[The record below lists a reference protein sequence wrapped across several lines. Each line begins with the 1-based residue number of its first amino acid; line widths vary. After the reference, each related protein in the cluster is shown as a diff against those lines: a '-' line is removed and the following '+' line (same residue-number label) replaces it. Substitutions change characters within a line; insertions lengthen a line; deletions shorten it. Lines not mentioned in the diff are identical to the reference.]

1 MFLAKKAIS
10 RRALLQ
16 GAGAALALPLL
27 DAMVPAATAMVRT
40 SAAPVRRMGV
50 FYLPNGANPVDGA
63 WTPTKAGIVG
73 KDWEITPQ
81 LAPFEPFQ
89 DQLFIPYGL
98 THAQGNGLG
107 DGSGDHA
114 RGCASFLTGVHGKR
128 TPGPDVELVMKPN
141 NPPELKVG
149 VPNNVY
155 ASIDQ
160 IVARETGKVTKVA
173 SLETSLESVGTAG
186 ACTDGYACGYQIWF
200 SWKNSMTPMHH
211 EPNPRVIFERLFGDG
226 GDAASQMARMKKEAS
241 ILDSVTREI
250 ARLNKELGSR
260 DKAILDEYMESI
272 RDIERR
278 IQISEKQAN
287 FVVPPTLPDEL
298 PDTFEEH
305 AKLILDLQVLAFQA
319 DITRVA
325 TTLIGREQ
333 GSRSYTKSG
342 VTDGHHNMSHHQNDP
357 EKKAKLSKITAYL
370 MKQPAYLFN
379 KLNAI
384 KEGDNTILQN
394 SLFLVGG
401 GLGDPNLHNHV
412 RLPMAV
418 VGSAAGNMKG
428 GRSLRYPDNTPAAN
442 LLLSM
447 VQKMGV
453 NIDKVGDSTEP
464 LKGM

>member
-16 GAGAALALPLL
+16 GVGAAFALPLL
-27 DAMVPAATAMVRT
+27 DAMVPAATAMVQT
-40 SAAPVRRMGV
+40 PAAPVRRFGC
-50 FYLPNGANPVDGA
+50 FYLPNGQNPVDGQ
-63 WTPTKAGIVG
+63 WTPLKAGIVG

-141 NPPELKVG
+141 NPPELKLG

-160 IVARETGKVTKVA
+160 IIARESGKFTKLA

-226 GDAASQMARMKKEAS
+226 GDAAAQMARMKKEAS
-241 ILDSVTREI
+241 ILDSVSREI
-250 ARLNKELGSR
+250 ARLNKELGNR

-278 IQISEKQAN
+278 IQISEKQD
-287 FVVPPTLPDEL
+287 FVAAPTLPDEL
-298 PDTFEEH
+298 PDAFEEH

-357 EKKAKLSKITAYL
+357 EKKAKLTKITAYL

-384 KEGDNTILQN
+384 KEGENTILQN

-418 VGSAAGNMKG
+418 IGSAAGNMKG
-428 GRSLRYPDNTPAAN
+428 GRSERYPDATPASN
-442 LLLSM
+442 LLLSL
-447 VQKMGV
+447 VQKMGL

>member
-1 MFLAKKAIS
+1 
-10 RRALLQ
+10 
-16 GAGAALALPLL
+16 
-27 DAMVPAATAMVRT
+27 
-40 SAAPVRRMGV
+40 
-50 FYLPNGANPVDGA
+50 
-63 WTPTKAGIVG
+63 
-73 KDWEITPQ
+73 
-81 LAPFEPFQ
+81 
-89 DQLFIPYGL
+89 
-98 THAQGNGLG
+98 
-107 DGSGDHA
+107 
-114 RGCASFLTGVHGKR
+114 
-128 TPGPDVELVMKPN
+128 MKPN
-141 NPPELKVG
+141 NPPELRLG

-160 IVARETGKVTKVA
+160 IVARESGKFTKLA

-211 EPNPRVIFERLFGDG
+211 EPNPRVIFERLFGNG

-241 ILDSVTREI
+241 LLDSVTREI
-250 ARLNKELGSR
+250 ARLNKELGNR

-278 IQISEKQAN
+278 IQISEKQN
-287 FVVPPTLPDEL
+287 FVAPPTLPDEL

-305 AKLILDLQVLAFQA
+305 AKLIMDLQVLAFQA

-357 EKKAKLSKITAYL
+357 EKKAKLSKIVAYL

-384 KEGDNTILQN
+384 KEGENTILQN

-412 RLPMAV
+412 RLPLAV
-418 VGSAAGNMKG
+418 VGSAGGNMKG

>member
-1 MFLAKKAIS
+1 
-10 RRALLQ
+10 
-16 GAGAALALPLL
+16 
-27 DAMVPAATAMVRT
+27 
-40 SAAPVRRMGV
+40 
-50 FYLPNGANPVDGA
+50 
-63 WTPTKAGIVG
+63 
-73 KDWEITPQ
+73 
-81 LAPFEPFQ
+81 
-89 DQLFIPYGL
+89 
-98 THAQGNGLG
+98 
-107 DGSGDHA
+107 
-114 RGCASFLTGVHGKR
+114 
-128 TPGPDVELVMKPN
+128 
-141 NPPELKVG
+141 
-149 VPNNVY
+149 
-155 ASIDQ
+155 
-160 IVARETGKVTKVA
+160 
-173 SLETSLESVGTAG
+173 
-186 ACTDGYACGYQIWF
+186 
-200 SWKNSMTPMHH
+200 MHH

-250 ARLNKELGSR
+250 ARLNKELGNR

-278 IQISEKQAN
+278 IQISEKQD
-287 FVVPPTLPDEL
+287 FVAVPALPDEL
-298 PDTFEEH
+298 PDAFEEH

-342 VTDGHHNMSHHQNDP
+342 VTDGHHGTSHHQNDP
-357 EKKAKLSKITAYL
+357 EKKAKLTKITAYL

-418 VGSAAGNMKG
+418 IGSAAGNMKG

-447 VQKMGV
+447 VQKLGV

>member
-16 GAGAALALPLL
+16 GAGAAFALPFL
-27 DAMVPAATAMVRT
+27 DAMVPAATAMFRT
-40 SAAPVRRMGV
+40 PAAPVRRFGC
-50 FYLPNGANPVDGA
+50 FYLPNGANPVDGQ
-63 WTPTKAGIVG
+63 WTPTKAGTVG

-141 NPPELKVG
+141 NPPELKMG

-160 IVARETGKVTKVA
+160 IVARETGKVTKLA

-200 SWKNSMTPMHH
+200 SWKNSMAPMHH
-211 EPNPRVIFERLFGDG
+211 EPNPRVIFERLFGNG
-226 GDAASQMARMKKEAS
+226 GDVASQMARMKKEAS

-250 ARLNKELGSR
+250 ARLNKELGNR

-278 IQISEKQAN
+278 IQISEKQDN

-305 AKLILDLQVLAFQA
+305 ARLILDLQVLAFQA

-384 KEGDNTILQN
+384 KEGDNTLLQN

-412 RLPMAV
+412 RLPVAV
-418 VGSAAGNMKG
+418 VGSAGGNMKG

-447 VQKMGV
+447 VQKMGL
-453 NIDKVGDSTEP
+453 NIDKVGDSAEP